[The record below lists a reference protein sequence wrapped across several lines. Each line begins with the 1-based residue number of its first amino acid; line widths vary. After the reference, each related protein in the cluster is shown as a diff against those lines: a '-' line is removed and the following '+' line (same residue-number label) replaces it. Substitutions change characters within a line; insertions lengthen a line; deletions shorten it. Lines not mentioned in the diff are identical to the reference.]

1 LIKTQIIEKHV
12 ARGIFVTVLELKR
25 PHV

>member
-12 ARGIFVTVLELKR
+12 ARGIFVAV
-25 PHV
+25 